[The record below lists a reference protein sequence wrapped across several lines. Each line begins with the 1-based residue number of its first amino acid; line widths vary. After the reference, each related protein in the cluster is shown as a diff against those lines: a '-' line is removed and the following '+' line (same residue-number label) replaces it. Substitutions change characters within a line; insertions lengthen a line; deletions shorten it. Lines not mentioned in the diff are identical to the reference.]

1 MAAYNGPNGMSCT
14 QGIFERFFTVLEST
28 LALAVAPGNNSF
40 LGKDEATI
48 QERRE
53 KYEKILDLWG
63 RNKPKMADILA
74 SFEDLPDK
82 SRLKDKSQDEKIK
95 IVINFIKNKYD
106 DAGQDMSSAEDDFT
120 NYLETIGVTRD
131 YLFTNEPDS
140 IFGGK
145 RKTRRRRKK
154 RTTRRRKGKK

>member
-1 MAAYNGPNGMSCT
+1 MSCT

-28 LALAVAPGNNSF
+28 LALALAPGNDSF

-74 SFEDLPDK
+74 SFDNPNPNDPNKPDDRSFLEGK
-82 SRLKDKSQDEKIK
+82 TKEEKIM
-95 IVINFIKNKYD
+95 ILINFIKTEYEV
-106 DAGQDMSSAEDDFT
+106 AGQDISSADKDLDK
-120 NYLETIGVTRD
+120 YLKTIGVTRKL
-131 YLFTNEPDS
+131 LFDGDPNY

-154 RTTRRRKGKK
+154 RTTRRKKGK